1 MRASGRVSAVMVT
14 YQTGPALFGA
24 IEAVLGQAGL
34 DELVLVD
41 NGNPEPVVATL
52 NRLEA
57 AEDRVRLLTGHGNVG
72 YAAACNL
79 GAGAAR
85 GDYLLFVNPDC
96 LLPAGAVAQFLAV
109 ARRTQ
114 RPAVLGCRLSNPD
127 GTEQRGSR
135 RAALTPWTALV
146 ETLRLD
152 RLAPHDPRFARLNQH
167 DGPAPED
174 VAEVPVVSGACLFTA
189 VGDFR
194 ALDGFDEG
202 YFLHVDDIDFCF
214 RMRKAGGHVV
224 FLPQVRPVHYR
235 STSRAHP
242 IFVEWCKTRG
252 FLRYFRKNFS
262 DSHSRFVILLT
273 NLAVCLRFV
282 VRAAWL
288 TLRGVLRRATP
299 GDSQGR
305 VQGRAQR
312 RVLGTSGA
320 PGDGVSGKDL
330 AGPNSTTGRPA

>member
-1 MRASGRVSAVMVT
+1 MRASGLVSAVMVT
-14 YQTGPALFGA
+14 YRTGPALFGA

-41 NGNPEPVVATL
+41 NGNPQPVRAAL

-96 LLPAGAVAQFLAV
+96 LLPADAIAQFLAV
-109 ARRTQ
+109 ARRTP

-135 RAALTPWTALV
+135 REALTPWTALV
-146 ETLRLD
+146 EALRLD
-152 RLAPHDPRFARLNQH
+152 RLAPDNPRIVRLNQH
-167 DGPAPED
+167 DRPAPEE
-174 VAEVPVVSGACLFTA
+174 VAEVPVVSGACLFLA
-189 VGDFR
+189 ARDFQ

-214 RMRKAGGHVV
+214 RMRKAGGHVL

-242 IFVEWCKTRG
+242 VFVEWCKTRG

-282 VRAAWL
+282 VRAGWL
-288 TLRGVLRRATP
+288 TLRGLLRRDAP
-299 GDSQGR
+299 SDSQRRARGR
-305 VQGRAQR
+305 G
-312 RVLGTSGA
+312 LEG
-320 PGDGVSGKDL
+320 PGVAGEGVSGEDL
-330 AGPNSTTGRPA
+330 VGPSSTTGRSV